1 MRKLKIF
8 VLTVAILITCLTFS
22 DCVKQTIND
31 ANNVT
36 KYTMYIGLND
46 KDTYTQTITYEE
58 AEKR

>member
-58 AEKR
+58 AEKM